1 MARVTRAVLRKDLAV
16 LWSSP
21 IPYVVGA
28 LLHLALGLLYVDQLE
43 VRRQAVVQPLFPLAG
58 FLLLV
63 MVPLLTMRTFAE
75 EARAGTLDVLQAA
88 GVRARPLVAGK
99 WLATWLTALAV
110 FAPAL
115 LFVGLLSAWGS
126 PDTGPV
132 IAGFAGLALFAAT
145 LTGVGVLASTLTTS
159 QPVAAVVALFL
170 SLLFWFADVA
180 DDAPTAGSLF
190 ARFSLRERLR
200 SFASGVIDTSDVAW
214 FVLLVLAALL
224 LAAQAVESRRLR

>member
-1 MARVTRAVLRKDLAV
+1 MTRAVIRKDLAV
-16 LWSSP
+16 LWASP

-28 LLHLALGLLYVDQLE
+28 LFHLALGLLYIDQLE

-63 MVPLLTMRTFAE
+63 MVPLITMRSFAE
-75 EARAGTLDVLQAA
+75 EARTGTLDVLQAA
-88 GVRARPLVAGK
+88 RVRARPLVFGK
-99 WLATWLTALAV
+99 WVAAWLTALAV

-115 LFVGLLSAWGS
+115 LFAVLLQWWGE

-145 LTGVGVLASTLTTS
+145 LTGLGVLASSLTNS
-159 QPVAAVVALFL
+159 QPVAAVIALFL

-180 DDAPTAGSLF
+180 DEAPQAGSLLL
-190 ARFSLRERLR
+190 RFSLRERLR
-200 SFASGVIDTSDVAW
+200 SFASGVVDTSDVAW
-214 FVLLVLAALL
+214 FVLLALATLL
-224 LAAQAVESRRLR
+224 LAGQAVAGRRLR